1 MQLDNLC
8 AGLEK
13 CKTEYVKS
21 EPMSRHT
28 TFKIGGNADVFIS
41 IKTED
46 ELKTVLELTNEYGIP
61 CFILGKGSNL
71 LVSDSG
77 IEGAVLCLDGLDEIK
92 ITDETVVCGAGASLK
107 NVCLAARDAGLLG
120 LEFAYGIPGSVGG
133 AVYMNAGAYGGE
145 MSLVVLSAKAVDK
158 NGRVFEFSNEQL
170 QLGYRTSIF
179 KNSSLIVT
187 SVTFKLKHGDKQ
199 KIKADMDDFLS
210 RRQNKQPLEY
220 PSAGSTF
227 KRPQGYFAGAL
238 IEKNNLKGVSV
249 GGAQVSQKHAGF
261 IINTGSATCLD
272 VLSLI
277 KKVQNTVKNADGVD
291 LEPEVIF
298 VGRK

>member
-107 NVCLAARDAGLLG
+107 NVCLAARDAGL
-120 LEFAYGIPGSVGG
+120 S
-133 AVYMNAGAYGGE
+133 
-145 MSLVVLSAKAVDK
+145 
-158 NGRVFEFSNEQL
+158 VFEFSNEQL

>member
-107 NVCLAARDAGLLG
+107 NVCLAARDAGLSG

-145 MSLVVLSAKAVDK
+145 MSQVVLSAKAVDK

-261 IINTGSATCLD
+261 IINTGSATD
-272 VLSLI
+272 
-277 KKVQNTVKNADGVD
+277 
-291 LEPEVIF
+291 
-298 VGRK
+298 RKSVV